1 MTPAPGTRRFDL
13 GGAEAGG
20 PRLLVVAGPCV
31 VESADL
37 CLRVAERV
45 QSLCAARGLPFVFK
59 ASYRKANRS
68 SGRSFAG
75 LPVDEALAVLA
86 RVKRELGV
94 PVLTDVHEEVEVA
107 PAAEVADVLQ
117 IPAFLCR
124 QTGLLVA
131 AAATGRAVNVKKGQF
146 LAPADMRNAIDKVTG
161 AGGERVLL
169 TERGTTFGY
178 GDLVVDMRGLVVMR
192 ELGWPVLFDATHSL
206 QRRGAAAEGGTGS
219 ETGGDRR
226 FAFPLMRAAVACGVD
241 GLFFETHPDPAKAL
255 SDAAT
260 QLPLDQAAAFLDDA
274 CRVRDAVA
282 EGARA

>member
-1 MTPAPGTRRFDL
+1 MRSFTI
-13 GGAEAGG
+13 GGALAGG
-20 PRLLVVAGPCV
+20 ERLLVLSGPCV
-31 VESADL
+31 VESESL
-37 CLRVAERV
+37 CLTVAERMKA
-45 QSLCAARGLPFVFK
+45 LCAARDLPFVFK

-75 LPVDEALAVLA
+75 LPMDEALAVLA
-86 RVKRELGV
+86 KVKRELGV
-94 PVLTDVHEEVEVA
+94 PIVTDIHEESEVA
-107 PAAEVADVLQ
+107 AAAEVADVLQ

-131 AAATGRAVNVKKGQF
+131 AAKTGRAVNVKKGQF
-146 LAPADMRNAIDKVTG
+146 LAPADMKNAAEKIEG
-161 AGGERVLL
+161 AGNDRVLF

-192 ELGWPVLFDATHSL
+192 ELGRPVLYDATHSL
-206 QRRGAAAEGGTGS
+206 QRPGGA

-226 FAFPLMRAAVACGVD
+226 FGLPLMRAAVACGVD
-241 GLFFETHPDPAKAL
+241 GLFFETHPDPARAL

-260 QLPLDQAAAFLDDA
+260 QLPLEQAAEFLDQA

-282 EGARA
+282 EVTRG